1 MTAPALPAPMD
12 GMLAAGPSLIE
23 STWAGPVPADDPR
36 WTVLAAPFPASAIS
50 KRPQPTCKECTKA
63 QFKRCDKHT
72 WISGCTECGGNHSSA
87 TIHLDYIG
95 HADITA
101 RLNEVDPSWTWE
113 PEHRDVDPE
122 LLKAAIAS
130 GNPEIIAQVI
140 ANSPMRYTDQGLWIR
155 LTVLGVTRLGY
166 GDAAGKDFGPAAVK
180 EIIGDA
186 LRNAG
191 MRFGIALYLWS
202 KSDEAAA
209 LRHGEQ
215 HGDFSPPIGQ
225 GAVARQEARSQ
236 SRQAVRQQPAPHT
249 PEQPPAAAEAAA
261 DPQEDPAPRAPQVAV
276 SAATCADLDL
286 LRRTYR
292 EAGRPGSTAL
302 HVPVQDHVADPL
314 LSAAGLQLDQPV
326 PLGRWLQACAAV
338 VQEHGKSVAA
348 HAADL
353 EDPWAAQAE
362 QAAAH
367 HLAGQEPQP

>member
-1 MTAPALPAPMD
+1 MTAATALPTVPDPSD
-12 GMLAAGPSLIE
+12 GMLAAGPNLAPG
-23 STWAGPVPADDPR
+23 WATATLVGPVPADDPR
-36 WTVLAAPFPASAIS
+36 WTALAAPFPASAIS
-50 KRPQPTCKECTKA
+50 RLPKSTCKECTKA

-72 WISGCTECGGNHSSA
+72 WISGCSECGGNHSSA

-202 KSDEAAA
+202 KSEDAAA
-209 LRHGEQ
+209 LRSGEQ
-215 HGDFSPPIGQ
+215 HGDFSPPVGAGQ
-225 GAVARQEARSQ
+225 QQQPPRQEQRRA
-236 SRQAVRQQPAPHT
+236 PAPA
-249 PEQPPAAAEAAA
+249 PEPAAALQDPEQGEPVADPAASAVQVAKAAA
-261 DPQEDPAPRAPQVAV
+261 NSSDVEM
-276 SAATCADLDL
+276 
-286 LRRTYR
+286 LRRTYT
-292 EAGRPGSTAL
+292 EASQRGVLRIA
-302 HVPVQDHVADPL
+302 VQDHLHDAH
-314 LSAAGLQLDQPV
+314 LSAAGV
-326 PLGRWLQACAAV
+326 PLDRPCLLGAWLQACAAV
-338 VQEHGKSVAA
+338 VTQHRKSVAQL
-348 HAADL
+348 AADL
-353 EDPWAAQAE
+353 EAPWAA
-362 QAAAH
+362 AADDAV
-367 HLAGQEPQP
+367 AQQQEGPQS